1 MTAHAER
8 RAELVATLA
17 GAAPGRPPAI
27 GLAKS
32 TSNLFRDR
40 ARRARPAVDLAGF
53 DQIIRVDPQAR
64 VFEAEGMIRYEALA
78 DATLAQG
85 FVPAVVPQLKSITLG
100 GAVAGVGIEASSFRH
115 GLVHDTVTS
124 LEILTGD
131 GRIVTAT
138 PDNEHRD
145 LFLGFPNSYGTLG
158 YALAVTARMVAA
170 KRFVALTHLRF
181 DRAEACFA
189 ELARRADEPTLDFLD
204 GTVFAPDELHL
215 TLGRFTD
222 DAPHASDYTYERIY
236 YRSIRERAADWL
248 SAHDY
253 LWRWDT
259 DWFWCSKNV
268 GAQHPLVRRL
278 LGRARLNSMTYQR
291 IMRWNS
297 RIGLTRGLARVRGLH
312 PESVIQDVDIPF
324 ARAAE
329 FLEFLHREIGIL
341 PVWLCPIRASR
352 RGASVRALPAAP
364 RYAVRELRLLGRRQ
378 RSGAASPGLSQPA
391 DRGARARARRP
402 QVALLRFVLHR
413 GRVLAHL
420 RPRRL
425 SRAQGALRSARGAAR
440 SLREMRAAAV
450 RRGWSES
457 HAATHRYKSSSSP
470 PGGSLTV
477 CSKWKPSFASRLAE
491 RWLSRVRMA
500 AIRRKASA
508 VLPWASTADAA
519 SKA

>member
-8 RAELVATLA
+8 RAELAATLA

-78 DATLAQG
+78 EATLAHG

-341 PVWLCPIRASR
+341 PVWLCPIRP
-352 RGASVRALPAAP
+352 PAAAHP
-364 RYAVRELRLLGRRQ
+364 FTLYPLRPGTLYVNFGFWDVVTDRVRRSPGYRNRLIEARVRELG
-378 RSGAASPGLSQPA
+378 GLKSLYSDSYYAEDEFWRIFDRDAYRALKARYDP
-391 DRGARARARRP
+391 RGALPDLYAKCVLRR
-402 QVALLRFVLHR
+402 
-413 GRVLAHL
+413 
-420 RPRRL
+420 
-425 SRAQGALRSARGAAR
+425 
-440 SLREMRAAAV
+440 
-450 RRGWSES
+450 
-457 HAATHRYKSSSSP
+457 
-470 PGGSLTV
+470 
-477 CSKWKPSFASRLAE
+477 
-491 RWLSRVRMA
+491 
-500 AIRRKASA
+500 
-508 VLPWASTADAA
+508 
-519 SKA
+519 

>member
-17 GAAPGRPPAI
+17 GAAAGRPPGI

-297 RIGLTRGLARVRGLH
+297 RIGLTRALARVRGLH

-324 ARAAE
+324 ARASE

-341 PVWLCPIRASR
+341 PVWLCPIRA
-352 RGASVRALPAAP
+352 PAAAHP
-364 RYAVRELRLLGRRQ
+364 FTLYPLRPGTLYVNFGFWDVVNDRVRRPPGYRNRLIEARARELG
-378 RSGAASPGLSQPA
+378 GLKSLYSDSYYTEDEFWRIF
-391 DRGARARARRP
+391 DRGAYRALKARYDPRE
-402 QVALLRFVLHR
+402 ALPDLYAKCVLRR
-413 GRVLAHL
+413 
-420 RPRRL
+420 
-425 SRAQGALRSARGAAR
+425 
-440 SLREMRAAAV
+440 
-450 RRGWSES
+450 
-457 HAATHRYKSSSSP
+457 
-470 PGGSLTV
+470 
-477 CSKWKPSFASRLAE
+477 
-491 RWLSRVRMA
+491 
-500 AIRRKASA
+500 
-508 VLPWASTADAA
+508 
-519 SKA
+519 